1 MSQGASQQK
10 DKAKVEQ
17 STWNLLSTVNELVEC
32 ISGDDMATNELDGRV
47 GIRRLLAE
55 DGAREH

>member
-10 DKAKVEQ
+10 DQAKVEQ
-17 STWNLLSTVNELVEC
+17 STWNLLSSINELVEC
-32 ISGDDMATNELDGRV
+32 ISRDDMATNELDGRV
-47 GIRRLLAE
+47 GIRRLLTE